1 MTKDSSGI
9 LKLLI
14 AAPILALFIG
24 IGVLSYAISG
34 TWTEATTASLI
45 TGMVAVCGGGA
56 VVIAL
61 ILSLI
66 IGIPFAIR
74 TFGEMGNARQAWP
87 GSPAWGPMPPALPR
101 AWQEDAPPMIGA
113 KGEGRFLTQG
123 PGTYDLWEGQGQ
135 DQESTRYE
143 DWE

>member
-1 MTKDSSGI
+1 MQNSGI
-9 LKLLI
+9 FKLLV
-14 AAPILALFIG
+14 AAPILALFVG
-24 IGVLSYAISG
+24 IGFLAYAIG
-34 TWTEATTASLI
+34 DTWTEATTASLI

-61 ILSLI
+61 ILALI
-66 IGIPFAIR
+66 VGIPFAIR

-87 GSPAWGPMPPALPR
+87 GPPPYGPMPPALPR
-101 AWQEDAPPMIGA
+101 SWQEDAPPMIGA

-123 PGTYDLWEGQGQ
+123 PGNYDLWEVQGQGQ
-135 DQESTRYE
+135 EATRYE